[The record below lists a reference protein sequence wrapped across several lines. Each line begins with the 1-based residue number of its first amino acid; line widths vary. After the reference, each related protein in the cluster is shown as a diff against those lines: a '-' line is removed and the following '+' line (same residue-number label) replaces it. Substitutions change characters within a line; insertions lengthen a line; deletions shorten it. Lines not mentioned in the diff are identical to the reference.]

1 MPSLQSIEL
10 NLGDGER
17 EGEAPLILP
26 RTLHFSHNSVIPSFC
41 SSLFQTGAVPGPVPP
56 HHQTYKLSN
65 LNNLLSLPL
74 PACLPSPPTHTR
86 VQHTHTHIH
95 RQATS
100 NKIAWDW
107 VTSVRP
113 DKINWVR
120 KARWV
125 HDGVFLTSSGVT
137 AGTDAAVYA
146 VKTLLSEQEAAAAAK
161 RLELLPTTDAGQDP
175 FAAADFVPPV

>member
-1 MPSLQSIEL
+1 M
-10 NLGDGER
+10 
-17 EGEAPLILP
+17 
-26 RTLHFSHNSVIPSFC
+26 
-41 SSLFQTGAVPGPVPP
+41 TG
-56 HHQTYKLSN
+56 
-65 LNNLLSLPL
+65 SLPL
-74 PACLPSPPTHTR
+74 PLPLSWASHSYLNTKCLLPPPACPLPPKP
-86 VQHTHTHIH
+86 H

-113 DKINWVR
+113 DKVNWVR

-125 HDGVFLTSSGVT
+125 HDGVFVTSSGVT

-161 RLELLPTTDAGQDP
+161 RLELLPTTDPGQDP
-175 FAAADFVPPV
+175 FAHADFVPPV